1 MSNEQS
7 ALDRLYNSVNQQPQE
22 EYSLEEQ
29 MLSADENTA
38 EENTN
43 FLNGMSSNS
52 REALNKKI
60 REVTLDTPAEP
71 TMQSNLTES
80 VLQQAALNESEE
92 EIGLDM
98 PNMTPEQPIKPQT
111 IAPNPVQAV
120 LSSVMSANTDNT
132 NIDTNDTNTTD
143 TTDIDTNDDVEEST
157 ESKVTENDSV
167 EEPTQLHSVKE
178 TNTKTKKHPGRPRK
192 EVTKMDNNINTNDTT
207 VNDLFVPIMN
217 QLAKNLIDELIKSN
231 YKMTSFNNEQMKI
244 LFDYMYNKF

>member
-1 MSNEQS
+1 
-7 ALDRLYNSVNQQPQE
+7 
-22 EYSLEEQ
+22 

-38 EENTN
+38 EEDTN
-43 FLNGMSSNS
+43 FLNGMSSSS

-71 TMQSNLTES
+71 TMQPNLTES

-98 PNMTPEQPIKPQT
+98 PNKTPEQPIMPQA

-120 LSSVMSANTDNT
+120 LSSVMS
-132 NIDTNDTNTTD
+132 TD
-143 TTDIDTNDDVEEST
+143 TDIATNDDIPESA
-157 ESKVTENDSV
+157 ESEVTENDSV
-167 EEPTQLHSVKE
+167 KETVQLHSVEEE
-178 TNTKTKKHPGRPRK
+178 TNTITKKRPGRPRK
-192 EVTKMDNNINTNDTT
+192 EVSKMDNNINTNDAT

>member
-7 ALDRLYNSVNQQPQE
+7 ALDRLYSSMNQPQE

-29 MLSADENTA
+29 LLSADENTA

-43 FLNGMSSNS
+43 FLTGMSSSS

-98 PNMTPEQPIKPQT
+98 PNKTPEQPIIPQT
-111 IAPNPVQAV
+111 ITPNPVQAV
-120 LSSVMSANTDNT
+120 LSSVMSTD
-132 NIDTNDTNTTD
+132 TD
-143 TTDIDTNDDVEEST
+143 TTDTNYDVEEST
-157 ESKVTENDSV
+157 ESEVVAENDSV
-167 EEPTQLHSVKE
+167 KEPTQLHNVEE
-178 TNTKTKKHPGRPRK
+178 TNTITKKRPGRPRK
-192 EVTKMDNNINTNDTT
+192 EVSKMDNNIHTNDAT

-231 YKMTSFNNEQMKI
+231 YKMASFNKEQMKI